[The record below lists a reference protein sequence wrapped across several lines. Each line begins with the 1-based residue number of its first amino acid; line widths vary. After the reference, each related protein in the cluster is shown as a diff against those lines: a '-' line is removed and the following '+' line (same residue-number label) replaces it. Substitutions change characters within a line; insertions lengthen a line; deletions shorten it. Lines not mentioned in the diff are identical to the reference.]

1 MLLDDETDIALT
13 TGPQDFA
20 VCAQMMAGTDTWLM
34 LSMDYE
40 LCLKSFEGPFREIFV
55 LKKADEIIGFFII
68 QTQGT
73 FKGYIQTICISPAN
87 RGAGYGTRILEFCEE
102 RILKYS
108 PNIFICV
115 SVFNQKALRLYQRFG
130 FELIGELKDLIRPGF
145 NELLLR
151 KTVGP
156 IADYQSSKKLRG

>member
-1 MLLDDETDIALT
+1 MLPDNNLVIELT
-13 TGPQDFA
+13 TDPADFS
-20 VCAQMMAGTDTWLM
+20 VCARMMAETNPWLM
-34 LSMDYE
+34 LSMDYVH
-40 LCLKSFEGPFREIFV
+40 CLKSFEGPFREIFV
-55 LKKADEIIGFFII
+55 LKKAGKIVGFFIM

-73 FKGYIQTICISPAN
+73 FKGYIQTICINEGN
-87 RGAGYGTRILEFCEE
+87 RGAGYGTKILEFCEE

-115 SVFNQKALRLYQRFG
+115 SVFNEKALRLYQRFG

-156 IADYQSSKKLRG
+156 IAGYQPRK

>member
-1 MLLDDETDIALT
+1 MSPNSKQVSIELT
-13 TGPQDFA
+13 SNRDDFA
-20 VCAQMMAGTDTWLM
+20 VCASIMYQSNPWATLG
-34 LSMDYE
+34 MDHDY
-40 LCLKSFEGPFREIFV
+40 CLKAFEGPFKEIFV
-55 LKKADEIIGFFII
+55 LKKGNEIIGFVIL

-73 FKGYIQTICISPAN
+73 FKGYIQTIAIDEAH
-87 RGAGYGTRILEFCEE
+87 RGAGYGTQLLQFCGD

-115 SVFNQKALRLYQRFG
+115 SSFNQDAMKLYTKLG
-130 FELIGELKDLIRPGF
+130 FELVGELKDFVKKGF

-156 IADYQSSKKLRG
+156 IVGYRGPAAQL

>member
-1 MLLDDETDIALT
+1 MSLDNETEITLT
-13 TGPQDFA
+13 TDHRDFA
-20 VCAQMMAGTDTWLM
+20 VCARVMSGTDPWLM
-34 LSMDYE
+34 LNMDYE
-40 LCLKSFEGPFREIFV
+40 HCLKAFEGAFREIFV
-55 LKKADEIIGFFII
+55 LKKSGQIIGFFII
-68 QTQGT
+68 QNQGT
-73 FKGYIQTICISPAN
+73 FKGYIQTICISEAN
-87 RGAGYGTRILEFCEE
+87 RGAGYGTRILEFCED

-115 SVFNQKALRLYQRFG
+115 SVFNQKALQLYERFG

-156 IADYQSSKKLRG
+156 IADYTPA

>member
-1 MLLDDETDIALT
+1 MLLDDETAIALT
-13 TGPQDFA
+13 TDQRDFE
-20 VCAQMMAGTDTWLM
+20 VCARMMAGTDPWLM
-34 LSMDYE
+34 LSMDFE
-40 LCLKSFEGPFREIFV
+40 LCLMSFEGPFREIFV

-68 QTQGT
+68 QTLGT

-115 SVFNQKALRLYQRFG
+115 SVFNHKALRLYQRFG

-156 IADYQSSKKLRG
+156 IADYKPA